1 MRLSPP
7 SKMAPVTFD
16 LTVLG
21 SAGSHT
27 GPGRACSS
35 YLFRADGAQLLVDC
49 GNGSSANLQR
59 ITRPDEL
66 DAILITHR
74 HVDHCVDLIGMYYAL
89 RFHPD
94 GPRDIALYAAP
105 EVVDVLTGLL
115 SKDSALTFHEV
126 FDVHEV
132 TGGDRFEVGGM
143 EVDLAEAVHP
153 VPTVSARVRAAGR
166 TVVYSS
172 DTAGSDELVELARG
186 CDLFLCEATWQG
198 DTRDYPPGM
207 HLTAREAGRLAR
219 TAEVR
224 RLLVTHVLGS
234 LDGSISLEQAAETF
248 SGDIALAEDLRTW
261 VLS

>member
-1 MRLSPP
+1 M
-7 SKMAPVTFD
+7 TFD

-27 GPGRACSS
+27 GPARACSG
-35 YLFRADGAQLLVDC
+35 YLLRADDTQLLVDC

-59 ITRPDEL
+59 ITAPDEL

-94 GPRDIALYAAP
+94 GPRDIDLYAAP

-115 SKDSALTFHEV
+115 SRDSALAFREV
-126 FDVHEV
+126 FNVHEV

-143 EVDLAEAVHP
+143 EVDLADAVHP
-153 VPTVSARVRAAGR
+153 VPTVSARVRAEGR

-198 DTRDYPPGM
+198 DTRGYPPGM

-219 TAEVR
+219 SAEVR
-224 RLLVTHVLGS
+224 RLVVTHVLGS
-234 LDGSISLEQAAETF
+234 LDRAISLEQAAETF
-248 SGDIALAEDLRTW
+248 PGDVTLAEDLRSW